1 MCPLVPDFGTIKTM
15 FYQNMPLYIQLIE
28 LLKTE
33 YIYVHQLPKEYKY
46 SLGDEIVK
54 ISWKIMDSFIIAQ
67 TCGRNNEQKRSEILK
82 INQLF
87 DSLKL
92 RIRFLTELKLISL
105 KQTSYLNEQLV
116 SIGKMVGNWQK
127 NV

>member
-1 MCPLVPDFGTIKTM
+1 
-15 FYQNMPLYIQLIE
+15 MPLYIQLIE